1 MNNTF
6 ENPND
11 SAEEREAAA
20 SAEEESTFD
29 IFTAV
34 HDTKPQDTKKKRLS
48 KGTKALLGSVGVLA
62 VLGGG
67 LAALKLTEPDEKPDD
82 NSSAVTNE
90 AVSLWK
96 ADSDAISRIEVEKEN
111 GERYAANRKIEE
123 QKTTDA
129 DGLETVIEVEN
140 YYLEGYEDIPMN
152 TVDIRTLATRCASL
166 TSIDVVQKDTP
177 ESDLAKY
184 GLDQPIRVTLS
195 VDEQDDICFLLGDIS
210 PVKDYSYLQVEG
222 DSTVYTVSS
231 GSVEPYRADM
241 LSYLGTTVTPEQADD
256 DKTIVESVRIE
267 RADLDYDFYFEF
279 DEFFLK
285 HNNGGSSAVHV
296 MVEPIPCLLNAE
308 NAAPAT
314 HGLYGLTAAEVL
326 YPHPTEAQLAECGLG
341 DEEASVTVTMKTD
354 DGKTTVFRMGKSYVK
369 KGNAEIGESDTTCY
383 YGYIDTVDCIYG
395 FAADTVIY
403 EDMKPSTVTSMIVV
417 DTYVWDIGKL
427 VYKAGDLKLDFDC
440 IGTTKQDFVVT
451 RDGEPVETERFR
463 LLYSYLLKTAAEDLI
478 LEEIVPE
485 GDPLASIQL
494 KRQDGKRETNVAF
507 YDAGGLKAYIAVNG
521 VVRFKC
527 RMAYVNTLISNM
539 QIFDTDQD
547 FTMSW

>member
-1 MNNTF
+1 MNNSF
-6 ENPND
+6 ETPND

-34 HDTKPQDTKKKRLS
+34 HDTKSQDTKKKRLS
-48 KGTKALLGSVGVLA
+48 KGTKALLGSLGVLA

-67 LAALKLTEPDEKPDD
+67 LAVLKLTEPEENPDD
-82 NSSAVTNE
+82 SSSVAANE
-90 AVSLWK
+90 TVSLWK
-96 ADSDAISRIEVEKEN
+96 AESDAISRVEVEKDN
-111 GERYAANRKIEE
+111 GEHYVANRKIEE

-129 DGLETVIEVEN
+129 NGMETVVEVEN
-140 YYLEGYEDIPMN
+140 YYLEGYEDLPMN

-166 TSIDVVQKDTP
+166 TSIDVVQRDTP
-177 ESDLAKY
+177 DSDLAKY
-184 GLDQPIRVTLS
+184 GLDHPIRVTLS

-241 LSYLGTTVTPEQADD
+241 LNYLGTTVTQEQADD
-256 DKTIVESVRIE
+256 DNTIVESVRIE

-279 DEFFLK
+279 DEFYT
-285 HNNGGSSAVHV
+285 HNSNGGSSAVHV

-308 NAAPAT
+308 TSASAT
-314 HGLYGLTAAEVL
+314 HGLYGLMATEVL
-326 YPHPTEAQLAECGLG
+326 YPHPTAAQLAECGLG
-341 DEEASVTVTMKTD
+341 DEDASVVVTMKTD
-354 DGKTTVFRMGKSYVK
+354 DRKTTVFRMGKSYVK
-369 KGNAEIGESDTTCY
+369 KGNADIGESDVTCY

-395 FAADTVIY
+395 FSADDVIY
-403 EDMKPSTVTSMIVV
+403 ENLKPENVTSMIVV
-417 DTYVWDIGKL
+417 DTYVWDVGKL
-427 VYKAGDLKLDFDC
+427 VYEAGDLKLDFDC
-440 IGTTKQDFVVT
+440 IGTGKQDFVVT
-451 RDGEPVETERFR
+451 RNGEPVETERFR

-478 LEEIVPE
+478 LEEIIPE
-485 GDPLASIQL
+485 GDPLVSIQL
-494 KRQDGKRETNVAF
+494 KRQDGERETNVAF
-507 YDAGGLKAYIAVNG
+507 YDAGGLKAYIAVDG

-539 QIFDTDQD
+539 EIFDTDQD